1 MTKIRIDQFVP
12 SEVCLKCDGC
22 CRFKDPDTIWR
33 PKMSD
38 QEEALVKYS
47 KLAQKIWSVDTLDS
61 KRFIRTK
68 PGCGEHLCRF
78 LDPKD
83 HSCAIYESRPFE
95 CELYPFVISR
105 TSKGT
110 GLYLHL
116 NCPHVQETYRDPS
129 MNAYIR
135 YLKEFFKRND
145 VQAFLGHNRDLLNDY
160 SAYKDELEL
169 VFVLEGV

>member
-1 MTKIRIDQFVP
+1 MTKIPIDQFVP

-33 PKMSD
+33 PKMTGE
-38 QEEALVKYS
+38 EEALVKYS

-78 LDPKD
+78 FDLKD
-83 HSCAIYESRPFE
+83 HTCAIYDSRPFE

-105 TSKGT
+105 TPKGT
-110 GLYLHL
+110 GLYVHL

-129 MNAYIR
+129 MNSYIR
-135 YLKEFFKRND
+135 YLKEFFHRND
-145 VQAFLGHNRDLLNDY
+145 VHAFLGHNRDHLNDY

-169 VFVLEGV
+169 VFTLEGV